1 MSELGAG
8 TRGSSL
14 GLDALQIASIKTDP
28 SFFPQREVSQIK
40 TENHLL
46 YQEVKTPSAP
56 RIDGISVMYDRIQS
70 EVSHSLEHQEFP
82 CVISGDHSNAGG
94 TIAGIKKAFPQ
105 KRLGVIWIDAH
116 ADLHSP
122 YTSPTG
128 NVHGMPL
135 ATALGE
141 DNLENKVCDPEEE
154 AIWHWNEM
162 KGSAP
167 RVQPEDIF
175 FLGLRDTEEPEDKLR
190 EKHKMPNISVDQ
202 LREMGVKAAAQKA
215 REHLADC
222 DIIYISFDVDSLDPI
237 VSVGTGTP
245 VDEGFSEDEGRD
257 LLLELVE
264 DPRLITLE
272 VVEINPLLDMN
283 GNSMAEASFRILQP
297 VVKKLEAQAK
307 P

>member
-94 TIAGIKKAFPQ
+94 TIAGINKAFPQ

-190 EKHKMPNISVDQ
+190 EKHRMPNITVDQ